1 MLELEPE
8 CAYMINPGSV
18 GQPRGADPRAAYVLY
33 NPQES
38 FLIYYRLPYDVRKA
52 QGKIRRAGL
61 PPLLADSAGYG
72 AVKVAGFTAG
82 PQNRTQVQCFGPL
95 NAIRGV
101 LGQDVV

>member
-1 MLELEPE
+1 METIGKTPAEEGRQMLELEPE

-52 QGKIRRAGL
+52 QGKPARGASAAARRPAG
-61 PPLLADSAGYG
+61 
-72 AVKVAGFTAG
+72 
-82 PQNRTQVQCFGPL
+82 
-95 NAIRGV
+95 
-101 LGQDVV
+101 